1 MLRELVLGAIGVA
14 LFVCTASAHV
24 TLETAEARVGA
35 PYKAVLRVPH
45 GCEGTATTAVRVRI
59 PDGMI
64 AVKPMPK
71 PGWKIDTVSGKYS
84 KTYTF
89 FHGAK
94 LSEGVTEVSFT
105 GGKLPDAYYDE
116 FVVTGFL
123 GRRSRS
129 RQDALLPGGAGM
141 RERRASLDRDSSR
154 REIGPL
160 FARACAGA
168 EAVAGQMMRPWS
180 ASRTL
185 SRC

>member
-24 TLETAEARVGA
+24 SLEIAEARVGA

-45 GCEGTATTAVRVRI
+45 GCEGAATTAVRVRI

-105 GGKLPDAYYDE
+105 GGSLPDAYYDE

-123 GRRSRS
+123 AGDLEAGKTLYFPVVQECEKGVHRWIEIPASGKS
-129 RQDALLPGGAGM
+129 AHDLPEPAPALKLLP
-141 RERRASLDRDSSR
+141 RR
-154 REIGPL
+154 
-160 FARACAGA
+160 
-168 EAVAGQMMRPWS
+168 
-180 ASRTL
+180 
-185 SRC
+185 